1 MEKATL
7 LQHLIQKQCYS
18 RPIVHRRIVYNV
30 HKLNNFY
37 NLNVKGDWGESE
49 KAQSEM
55 SDLTVAS
62 EHLMALVM
70 SDRNVTYKTLLDHVN
85 NA

>member
-1 MEKATL
+1 
-7 LQHLIQKQCYS
+7 
-18 RPIVHRRIVYNV
+18 
-30 HKLNNFY
+30 LNNFY